1 MTQFTHYG
9 LFFTE
14 EHLQRAQKNKDK
26 APFKAAWEFLSSP
39 HEDAHSETLLNG
51 YRYRLGDMQA
61 GEKAYQGVINWLEN
75 QADYHDLSDIRL
87 ALLMGQTLELIRP
100 YEDSTALIRQWADR
114 AQQHLTSDDDNRP
127 HAQLVKA
134 VLQMAI
140 GIITENEAVVNAV
153 CDIYR
158 DTINHLHPEGYITHI
173 VENNNESTNFDYQM
187 QATQSLALLAEMAKH
202 IGIDLYSY
210 NKRGVSVTTACAY
223 PLYYYFYPEKWRW
236 SGDPKRASEGIEEY
250 KAKMIFKNHIGF
262 IEIIAEHYKPPLKA
276 IQMILDDV
284 RPCLDPF
291 GGGLTTLTHAPAPRR
306 GLFG

>member
-26 APFKAAWEFLSSP
+26 APFKMAWEFLSIP
-39 HEDAHSETLLNG
+39 HEDAHTETLLNG

-61 GEKAYQGVINWLEN
+61 GEKAYQGVMSWLEN
-75 QADYHDLSDIRL
+75 EADLSDMRL
-87 ALLMGQTLELIRP
+87 ALLMGQTIELIRP
-100 YEDSTALIRQWADR
+100 YENSTHLIHQWTDR
-114 AQQHLTSDDDNRP
+114 AQHDLTVDDDNRP
-127 HAQLVKA
+127 HIQLMKA

-140 GIITENEAVVNAV
+140 GIITENEAMVNAV
-153 CDIYR
+153 CEVYR
-158 DTINHLHPEGYITHI
+158 DTINHLHPEGYIPQI
-173 VENNNESTNFDYQM
+173 VESDNESTNFGYQM
-187 QATQSLALLAEMAKH
+187 SATQSLALIAEMAKH

-236 SGDPKRASEGIEEY
+236 SGDPKRTSEGIEAET
-250 KAKMIFKNHIGF
+250 AKMIFRNHIGF

>member
-26 APFKAAWEFLSSP
+26 APFKATWEFLSAS
-39 HEDAHSETLLNG
+39 HDDAHIETLLNG

-61 GEKAYQGVINWLEN
+61 GGKAYQGVMNWIEGE
-75 QADYHDLSDIRL
+75 ADLSNVRL
-87 ALLMGQTLELIRP
+87 ALLMGQTTELIRP
-100 YEDSTALIRQWADR
+100 HDNSASLIRRWADR
-114 AQQHLTSDDDNRP
+114 AQQDLTADDDNHP
-127 HAQLVKA
+127 HIQLMKA

-140 GIITENEAVVNAV
+140 GIITEDEEVVNTV
-153 CDIYR
+153 CEVYR
-158 DTINHLHPEGYITHI
+158 DTIDNLHPEGYITQI
-173 VENNNESTNFDYQM
+173 VEHDNESTNFHYQM
-187 QATQSLALLAEMAKH
+187 QATQSLALIAEMAKH

-236 SGDPKRASEGIEEY
+236 SGDPKRASEGITEET
-250 KAKMIFKNHIGF
+250 AKTIFTNHIGF

>member
-14 EHLQRAQKNKDK
+14 EHLQRAQKNKAK
-26 APFKAAWEFLSSP
+26 APFKAAWELLSAP
-39 HEDAHSETLLNG
+39 HEDAHIETLLNG
-51 YRYRLGDMQA
+51 YRYRLGDTQA
-61 GEKAYQGVINWLEN
+61 GETAYQGVINWLEN
-75 QADYHDLSDIRL
+75 QASHHDLSDIRL

-100 YEDSTALIRQWADR
+100 HANHTPLIHQWTDR
-114 AQQHLTSDDDNRP
+114 AHHHLTTVDDNRP
-127 HAQLVKA
+127 HIPLVKA

-140 GIITENEAVVNAV
+140 GIINEDDAVVNTV
-153 CDIYR
+153 CEVYR
-158 DTINHLHPEGYITHI
+158 DTIDRLHPEGYITQI
-173 VENNNESTNFDYQM
+173 VEQDNENTNFDYQM
-187 QATQSLALLAEMAKH
+187 QATQSLALMAEMAKH
-202 IGIDLYSY
+202 IGINLYSY

-236 SGDPKRASEGIEEY
+236 SGDPKRTSEGITKET
-250 KAKMIFKNHIGF
+250 AKQIFSNHIGF

-276 IQMILDDV
+276 IQMILDDS
-284 RPCLDPF
+284 RPCFDPF